1 MLTIKDLHA
10 GYGSSE
16 VLHGATLTVP
26 QGRLVAVIGPNG
38 AGKTTTM
45 RAISGL
51 IRPRSGQVLF
61 GGEDIAG
68 MEAAR
73 VARLGL
79 AHVPEGR
86 HVFGPLA
93 VEENLLLGAYGRL
106 PKLFGY
112 MAGARAGLER
122 VYAMFP
128 RLKERRRQLA
138 GTLSGG
144 EQQMLAVG
152 RALMAEPQL
161 ILLDEPSM
169 GLAPVIVEELF
180 ATLNQL
186 KQQGITM
193 LLVEQMAHKAL
204 QVADHVYVM
213 ERGRVVIDGPPDQL
227 RQDARVVAAYLGS

>member
-93 VEENLLLGAYGRL
+93 VEENLLLGAYRRL

-112 MAGARAGLER
+112 KAGARAGLER

-227 RQDARVVAAYLGS
+227 RRDARVVAAYLGS

>member
-51 IRPRSGQVLF
+51 IRPRSGQMLF

-93 VEENLLLGAYGRL
+93 VEENLLLGAYRRL

-112 MAGARAGLER
+112 KAGARAGLER